1 MVEATKDGL
10 TTSKINEIARD
21 LINNDKGSLY
31 RPPRLPDTAAPDA
44 DFPWYRAFVRGGESP
59 NSRNTDAFLTSEIDA
74 NGNLIVNGNVGENFH
89 SSVSYISQWN
99 PGTYFPEQVDVK
111 IAEKTEARYPGVSY
125 EDLTDQQKEV
135 VRQEVFESGV
145 SSFDSTQF
153 QLILESKTVS
163 QFRSAYADRDIPAKD
178 PVTDIRPLL
187 QWSDLDPADQEK
199 VWRETYSEFYNNGNL
214 VFDLSD
220 QEVFDLTG
228 QPTVGAPNLG
238 GFYSFQYYEDTSDAL
253 LPVKGYLKP
262 MELNTE
268 GVWRRASSQ
277 NDDIEIT
284 DTANFYSPGS
294 KIVNGV
300 AIEEFDSLKI
310 AEFAVKQ
317 FKKSCGSC
325 TGDELE

>member
-1 MVEATKDGL
+1 MV
-10 TTSKINEIARD
+10 
-21 LINNDKGSLY
+21 
-31 RPPRLPDTAAPDA
+31 RL
-44 DFPWYRAFVRGGESP
+44 RSCRSGESL
-59 NSRNTDAFLTSEIDA
+59 A
-74 NGNLIVNGNVGENFH
+74 GNL
-89 SSVSYISQWN
+89 
-99 PGTYFPEQVDVK
+99 P
-111 IAEKTEARYPGVSY
+111 
-125 EDLTDQQKEV
+125 
-135 VRQEVFESGV
+135 
-145 SSFDSTQF
+145 
-153 QLILESKTVS
+153 
-163 QFRSAYADRDIPAKD
+163 
-178 PVTDIRPLL
+178 
-187 QWSDLDPADQEK
+187 
-199 VWRETYSEFYNNGNL
+199 EFYNNGDL

-220 QEVFDLTG
+220 QEVYDLTG

-310 AEFAVKQ
+310 AEFAVNNSKNPV
-317 FKKSCGSC
+317 
-325 TGDELE
+325 ELHR